1 MLEWGAVAFSDVNV
15 VACHKPTS
23 QGPHCLVSST
33 PSSCNLICNL
43 LLFYVGAELIYNVS
57 LVLGAR
63 ALDPVMHRWMPILSV
78 SSSTPGIVHLLHYHQ
93 SDRDEMLS
101 PCYSAN

>member
-78 SSSTPGIVHLLHYHQ
+78 FSSYPLVQ
-93 SDRDEMLS
+93 FVQ
-101 PCYSAN
+101 